1 MHLPDI
7 SILGLGYLGLPLA
20 QKFYEHGSQV
30 AAVKRNLTSDDI
42 NLPIELDIIDLNQDD
57 IFHSS
62 TLWQNHINKPTWF
75 CLLPPSSLNHYAD
88 TLKKWIQLAEQSKIQ
103 HIIFTSSTSVYGDQ
117 ARICD
122 ETTPPDPQT
131 ESAYQILAVEQAL
144 LESAVPHID
153 ILRLGGL
160 YSADRH
166 PVTKLVQKTRI
177 QGGNQ
182 PVNILHKDLGVQ
194 VLFQTACQA
203 DGKRIRNIVE
213 PRHLSRAKFYTAE
226 AAKLGLP
233 APDFIVDDKS
243 NGKIVNT
250 VCADGLSL

>member
-20 QKFYEHGSQV
+20 QKCYEQGRQV

-57 IFHSS
+57 LFHSS
-62 TLWQNHINKPTWF
+62 
-75 CLLPPSSLNHYAD
+75 A
-88 TLKKWIQLAEQSKIQ
+88 LKVQ
-103 HIIFTSSTSVYGDQ
+103 HIIFTSSTSVYGNQ

-131 ESAYQILAVEQAL
+131 ESARQILAVEQAL
-144 LESAVPHID
+144 FESVVPHID

-177 QGGNQ
+177 QGGNL
-182 PVNILHKDLGVQ
+182 PVNILHKDLAVQ
-194 VLFQTACQA
+194 VLFQTVCQA

-213 PRHLSRAKFYTAE
+213 PRHPSRAEFYTAE

-233 APDFIVDDKS
+233 APDFIIDDKS

>member
-20 QKFYEHGSQV
+20 QKCYEQGSQV

-62 TLWQNHINKPTWF
+62 ALWQNHINKPTWF

-88 TLKKWIQLAEQSKIQ
+88 TLKKWIQLAERCKVQ
-103 HIIFTSSTSVYGDQ
+103 HIIFTGSTSVYGDQ
-117 ARICD
+117 ARVCD

-131 ESAYQILAVEQAL
+131 ESARQILAVEQAL
-144 LESAVPHID
+144 LESAVSHID

-177 QGGNQ
+177 QGGKQ
-182 PVNILHKDLGVQ
+182 PVNILHKDLAVQ
-194 VLFQTACQA
+194 ILFQTALSFKSERLKPSSPA
-203 DGKRIRNIVE
+203 SISRN
-213 PRHLSRAKFYTAE
+213 
-226 AAKLGLP
+226 G
-233 APDFIVDDKS
+233 
-243 NGKIVNT
+243 
-250 VCADGLSL
+250 

>member
-1 MHLPDI
+1 MKPRRPI
-7 SILGLGYLGLPLA
+7 RKPNPLV
-20 QKFYEHGSQV
+20 KSSQ
-30 AAVKRNLTSDDI
+30 L
-42 NLPIELDIIDLNQDD
+42 
-57 IFHSS
+57 
-62 TLWQNHINKPTWF
+62 NKP
-75 CLLPPSSLNHYAD
+75 CLKAPFPISTYCDWAD
-88 TLKKWIQLAEQSKIQ
+88 
-103 HIIFTSSTSVYGDQ
+103 F
-117 ARICD
+117 
-122 ETTPPDPQT
+122 
-131 ESAYQILAVEQAL
+131 
-144 LESAVPHID
+144 
-153 ILRLGGL
+153 

-182 PVNILHKDLGVQ
+182 PVNILHKDLAAQ
-194 VLFQTACQA
+194 ILFQTACQT

-213 PRHLSRAKFYTAE
+213 PRHPSRAEFYAAE